1 MIALALILA
10 LIPLAA
16 PAGQAKSNGET
27 KDAEEHVYELA
38 EVAPPRVTR
47 QVNPEYPERGIRVQ
61 GVVAIGVVVTSKGL
75 PDDVKVVKSLE
86 KDVDRCALDAVK
98 QWRFAPA
105 KKDGKPVA
113 VHITIE
119 IEFHSM

>member
-1 MIALALILA
+1 MIPLALILA
-10 LIPLAA
+10 LMPLATQE
-16 PAGQAKSNGET
+16 GHSKSGANSKEP
-27 KDAEEHVYELA
+27 EEHVYELA
-38 EVAPPRVTR
+38 DVAPPRVTR
-47 QVNPEYPERGIRVQ
+47 QVNPEYPDRGVRVQ
-61 GVVAIGVVVTSKGL
+61 GVVTIGAVITSKGV